1 MSNIVILD
9 REPDSQLD
17 SQSESQTAVRQPD
30 TSSTTT
36 RTGADAGAGAR
47 TREEIELEEEQLG
60 RLMAYAKDGGL
71 PDTPAMRAYNRRLLA
86 SGMSIRVLQ
95 AAMDETMMAPRP
107 TWHYYAAIM
116 RKLEAR
122 GIKLYYQWEQRQ
134 ARYRAY
140 RDADY

>member
-1 MSNIVILD
+1 MINQTNVLRLD
-9 REPDSQLD
+9 REPD

-36 RTGADAGAGAR
+36 RTGAR

>member
-1 MSNIVILD
+1 
-9 REPDSQLD
+9 
-17 SQSESQTAVRQPD
+17 
-30 TSSTTT
+30 
-36 RTGADAGAGAR
+36 
-47 TREEIELEEEQLG
+47 
-60 RLMAYAKDGGL
+60 MAYAKDGGL

>member
-36 RTGADAGAGAR
+36 RTGADAR

>member
-9 REPDSQLD
+9 REPDSQ
-17 SQSESQTAVRQPD
+17 SESQIAVRQPD

-36 RTGADAGAGAR
+36 RTGAR